1 MKFRPAR
8 AAVFSIGTSLL
19 LLSGIRC
26 AQAGEIKIVSP
37 SAYKDRAGEGRSD
50 GGSFP
55 PFRGQQVFPAADFAA
70 LGNQPHWLVNDTLR
84 PDESQTSSSTVHF
97 PDNEFR
103 YATTQTGPNNLST
116 FFAVNLGSDFK
127 HFYRGP
133 WTLVTDIDDTSPV
146 PREFSKSNYAAGVTP
161 YLYDPSQGNLLLD
174 FIGWGGLPLA
184 GRGDLVPSMQ
194 TALNGSSPV
203 ATEGVRGAAF
213 IHQFTFI
220 PVTPGDYNRDA
231 TVDAADYV
239 VWRKGLGTTYTQAD
253 YDVWRANFGQTI
265 GSSGVDPLSRVPA
278 SADPLPIAIPEP
290 ATLALLIM
298 AIVVHC
304 ARRRSAVS

>member
-37 SAYKDRAGEGRSD
+37 GAYKDREGEGTTIP
-50 GGSFP
+50 GNTYP
-55 PFRGQQVFPAADFAA
+55 PFRVQQVFPAADFAA
-70 LGNQPHWLVNDTLR
+70 LGNQPHWLVNDTFR
-84 PDESQTSSSTVHF
+84 TDESLTSPSTVHY
-97 PDNEFR
+97 PDNHFR
-103 YATTQTGPNNLST
+103 YATTQRGPNNLST
-116 FFAVNLGSDFK
+116 RFADNLGSDFK

-133 WTLVTDIDDTSPV
+133 WTLVADA
-146 PREFSKSNYAAGVTP
+146 PRPGPGPKEFFNSYYDAGVTP

-174 FIGWGGLPLA
+174 SMAWGGLPLS
-184 GRGDLVPSMQ
+184 GLGDIVPDML
-194 TALNGSSPV
+194 TALFAPSPV
-203 ATEGVRGAAF
+203 ATQGDRSAAF

-239 VWRKGLGTTYTQAD
+239 VWRKGLGTIYTQAD
-253 YDVWRANFGQTI
+253 YDVWHANFGQTI
-265 GSSGVDPLSRVPA
+265 GSGGAQPSAEPRPA
-278 SADPLPIAIPEP
+278 VPEP
-290 ATLALLIM
+290 STALVVFVGSLAL
-298 AIVVHC
+298 A
-304 ARRRSAVS
+304 ARCRPTHVSLRR